1 MLTVSTS
8 SKARGAGGSITL
20 NSVRR
25 GAVAIAF
32 GLSILVACSH
42 SGPTPVPSPGPVISS
57 EEPTVVFQ
65 DPDVPGPQALPE
77 ASAPGNL
84 GAVTLPGD
92 ADDIAAVFGQLP
104 PQVAGQ
110 PRTTSSLQRGP
121 GDYDA
126 TYGDAGAGDCS
137 PLRLQARDV
146 SSGEFLPGD
155 WTADVFISWWTLG
168 ADWEVTDA
176 GREGSLFWV
185 RWNTFCGSEPSP
197 EVFPVYS
204 LIWGNAGSRWVFTAQ
219 SDTTEELEALIAA
232 FVTAA
237 GD

>member
-1 MLTVSTS
+1 MLTVSTP
-8 SKARGAGGSITL
+8 SKAGGAGGSITS

-32 GLSILVACSH
+32 GLFILVACSQ
-42 SGPTPVPSPGPVISS
+42 GTPTSVPSPAPATPG

-65 DPDVPGPQALPE
+65 DPDVSDPQALPE
-77 ASAPGNL
+77 ASAPGDL

-92 ADDIAAVFGQLP
+92 ADGIVFVFGQLP

-110 PRTTSSLQRGP
+110 PRTTRPLQRGP
-121 GDYDA
+121 GEYDA
-126 TYGDAGAGDCS
+126 SYGEAGAGDCS
-137 PLRLQARDV
+137 LLRLQARDV
-146 SSGEFLPGD
+146 SSGEFFPRD

-168 ADWEVTDA
+168 ADWEVMEA

-185 RWNTFCGSEPSP
+185 RWETFCGSEPSP
-197 EVFPVYS
+197 AVFPVYS

-219 SDTTEELEALIAA
+219 ADTTEELEALIAA

-237 GD
+237 GG